1 LSGLVDAVPSA
12 LARRDVR
19 TIALIGLAH
28 GCSHF
33 FQLVLPPLFPLLVAE
48 LGVTYTEL
56 GAAMTAFFLASGI
69 GQPLAGL
76 LVDRFGARDVLLL
89 GLGIYV
95 LAVLGMAAASSVP
108 TLICAM
114 LLAGIGNCVF
124 HPADYTLLSASV
136 RSTHLGRAYGVHTLG
151 GNLGWAIAPVFMLS
165 LAGLLGWRAALVSAA
180 TLGAMVWLSLWSM
193 RACLRDESDERVA
206 VQPAGPTA
214 LTVLLSPAVTL
225 CFGYFALLAAALIAV
240 QNFLPPVLAALYRTP
255 LVLGGAALTGF
266 LLGASAGV
274 VAGGIVADR
283 GAPNAVVIAAGLA
296 GSALLFATLAHVAL
310 PAALLVGVLFAA
322 GFLSGLTTPSRDLLV
337 RSATPPGATGRV
349 FGFVYSGLD
358 VGAALAPVTVGMMI
372 DHGHPRWALWAVALL
387 LLAAIGTAVSVRVA
401 VPGARSATT

>member
-255 LVLGGAALTGF
+255 LVLGGRAASWPIGGRRTPWSSPRGSRAPPCSLQPWPTSPF
-266 LLGASAGV
+266 PPPCSSVCCSRLASCQGLRRRRATCWC
-274 VAGGIVADR
+274 AR
-283 GAPNAVVIAAGLA
+283 PPRRAP
-296 GSALLFATLAHVAL
+296 
-310 PAALLVGVLFAA
+310 PAASSASSIPA
-322 GFLSGLTTPSRDLLV
+322 STSAPRSHRSPSG
-337 RSATPPGATGRV
+337 
-349 FGFVYSGLD
+349 
-358 VGAALAPVTVGMMI
+358 
-372 DHGHPRWALWAVALL
+372 
-387 LLAAIGTAVSVRVA
+387 
-401 VPGARSATT
+401 